1 MTLTPAELRR
11 YARHVTLPQVGI
23 AGQERLKASS
33 ALVVG
38 LGGLGSPAAL
48 YLAAAGVGRLGL
60 VDFDR
65 VDESNLQRQ
74 VMHGTSSVGM
84 AKTESARARLHDLN
98 PLIELR
104 MHDEPLTTANALA
117 LIGAYDV
124 VVDGTDQFATRYL
137 VNDACVI
144 ARRPNVYGSVHR
156 FEGQVSVFATEGGPC
171 YRCLFPEPPA
181 AGTVPSCAEGG
192 VLGVLPGIV
201 GSLQA
206 AEAIKLILGIGTSL
220 SGRLLYFDALTMR
233 MREVSFEREAA
244 CPMCGDGAV
253 PRLLADYESF
263 CGTSRNSTDQTMP
276 DDDMEMTA
284 SELKAS
290 LHAGHRLWLLDVRE
304 AWEYSTARIE
314 GATLIPLGDLAA
326 RVDEVPREADVV
338 VYCHHGM
345 RSARAVST
353 LRHAGWERVRN
364 LSGGIDSWSI
374 EADPKTPRY

>member
-1 MTLTPAELRR
+1 MTLSPDELRR
-11 YARHVTLPQVGI
+11 YARHVVLPQVGL
-23 AGQERLKASS
+23 AGQERLKAASV
-33 ALVVG
+33 LVIG

-74 VMHGTSSVGM
+74 VLHGSSSVGVS
-84 AKTESARARLHDLN
+84 KTESARARLHDLN
-98 PLIELR
+98 PHIALR
-104 MHDEPLTTANALA
+104 AHDEPLTTANALA

-144 ARRPNVYGSVHR
+144 ARTPNIYGSVHR
-156 FEGQVSVFATEGGPC
+156 FEGQVSVFATAGGPC

-206 AEAIKLILGIGTSL
+206 AEAIKWIVGIGTPL
-220 SGRLLYFDALTMR
+220 VGRLLYFDALTMR
-233 MREVSFEREAA
+233 MREVSFDRDAA
-244 CPMCGDGAV
+244 CPMCGDGATAQ
-253 PRLLADYESF
+253 LLDDYDLF
-263 CGTSRNSTDQTMP
+263 CGSSPTRTERPMT
-276 DDDMEMTA
+276 DDDAEMTVV
-284 SELKAS
+284 ELKAS
-290 LHAGHRLWLLDVRE
+290 LAAGDDVWLLDVRE
-304 AWEYSTARIE
+304 PWEYSTVRLD
-314 GATLIPLGDLAA
+314 GATLIPLGDLAS
-326 RVDEVPREADVV
+326 RVHEVPRDANVV

-345 RSARAVST
+345 RSARAVSM
-353 LRHAGWERVRN
+353 LRHGGWDRVRN
-364 LSGGIDSWSI
+364 LSGGIDRWSV
-374 EADPKTPRY
+374 EADPRTPRY

>member
-1 MTLTPAELRR
+1 
-11 YARHVTLPQVGI
+11 
-23 AGQERLKASS
+23 
-33 ALVVG
+33 
-38 LGGLGSPAAL
+38 
-48 YLAAAGVGRLGL
+48 
-60 VDFDR
+60 
-65 VDESNLQRQ
+65 
-74 VMHGTSSVGM
+74 M
-84 AKTESARARLHDLN
+84 AKTESARARLQDLN
-98 PLIELR
+98 PHVELR
-104 MHDEPLTTANALA
+104 AHDEPLTTANALA

-144 ARRPNVYGSVHR
+144 AHRPNVYGSVHR

-220 SGRLLYFDALTMR
+220 AGRLLYFDALTMR
-233 MREVSFEREAA
+233 MREVSFERDAA

-253 PRLLADYESF
+253 PQLLADYEAF
-263 CGTSRNSTDQTMP
+263 CGTSPRHTEPAMNG
-276 DDDMEMTA
+276 DDMEMTA
-284 SELKAS
+284 SELSAS
-290 LHAGHRLWLLDVRE
+290 LRAGHTPWLLDVRE
-304 AWEYSTARIE
+304 AWEYATARIE
-314 GATLIPLGDLAA
+314 GATLIPLGDLAS

-353 LRHAGWERVRN
+353 LRRAGWERVRN
-364 LSGGIDSWSI
+364 LSGGIDRWSI